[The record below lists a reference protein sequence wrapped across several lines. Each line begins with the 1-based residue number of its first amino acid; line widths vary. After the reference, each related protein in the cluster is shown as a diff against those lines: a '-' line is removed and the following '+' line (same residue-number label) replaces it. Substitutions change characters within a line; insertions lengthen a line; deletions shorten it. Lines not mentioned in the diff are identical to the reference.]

1 MSIKPV
7 LQEPPQPQPD
17 GLLATPTIERARGL
31 RLRGLL
37 IGFALLPFTTYW
49 AVEIVLSVIFS
60 LMIPPVATLMVVA
73 LLNAIGRL
81 IFRRWLLETP
91 DLVVI
96 FTILFVGTAMAAEWM
111 NVCVPLWHSFGLY
124 AENNDTY
131 RNRVLPHL
139 TSWLFHTEAAPIR
152 EYGIGGYKFP
162 YALTKL
168 SVWLPIFLGWMGLFG
183 SATLAMLCI
192 NTLMR

>member
-17 GLLATPTIERARGL
+17 GLLIEPTIERARGL
-31 RLRGLL
+31 RLRGLV

-73 LLNAIGRL
+73 LLNALGRV
-81 IFRRWLLETP
+81 IFRRWFLETP

-96 FTILFVGTAMAAEWM
+96 FTVLFVGTAMAAEWM
-111 NVCVPLWHSFGLY
+111 NVCVPL
-124 AENNDTY
+124 
-131 RNRVLPHL
+131 
-139 TSWLFHTEAAPIR
+139 
-152 EYGIGGYKFP
+152 
-162 YALTKL
+162 
-168 SVWLPIFLGWMGLFG
+168 
-183 SATLAMLCI
+183 
-192 NTLMR
+192 